1 MEGSTGA
8 KRATIGFALSLIGG
22 ILILINGVALFAMS
36 SILDQLGL
44 GDMLSLVGLSLDYLG
59 GVMIV
64 FAIIVFI
71 GAWLIY
77 TPGKEM
83 IGGILALIFS
93 VISFIGGGGFALGA
107 ILGLIGGILGL
118 LKK

>member
-8 KRATIGFALSLIGG
+8 KRATVGFVLSLIGG
-22 ILILINGVALFAMS
+22 IFILINGIAWFALS
-36 SILDQLGL
+36 SIFDQLGL
-44 GDMLSLVGLSLDYLG
+44 GSMLNFVGLTLDILG
-59 GVMIV
+59 GVMVV
-64 FAIIVFI
+64 FAILVFI

-93 VISFIGGGGFALGA
+93 IISFIGGGGFALGA

>member
-1 MEGSTGA
+1 LEGSTGA
-8 KRATIGFALSLIGG
+8 KRATVGFVLSLIGG
-22 ILILINGVALFAMS
+22 IFILINGIAWFALSNLF
-36 SILDQLGL
+36 DQLGL
-44 GDMLSLVGLSLDYLG
+44 GGLFGFGLALDVLG
-59 GVMIV
+59 GVMVV
-64 FAIIVFI
+64 FAILVFI

-93 VISFIGGGGFALGA
+93 IISFIGGGGFVLGA